1 LRSGLGQRGGGDVS
15 GSGEGAEMQE
25 VGDEVKDEDGPDN
38 ETSPRPHFIGH
49 GSGVEVVGR

>member
-1 LRSGLGQRGGGDVS
+1 
-15 GSGEGAEMQE
+15 MQE